1 MSDWVGR
8 KFWQEARITELPIGF
23 GIQLDGKFAM
33 TPGKKPLVVP
43 YLPLAEKI
51 CEEFQTQE
59 KKIDPSTMPFTRR
72 TNTTI
77 DRIPDTRNEMIDSL
91 VNYGHTDLVCY
102 QASSPLVL
110 VKWQSEHWNP
120 VLTWLAEE
128 LSIEIKTGQ
137 GIIPFEQ
144 NAHTIGKF
152 SEEINSFDNYLL
164 CGFSELVP
172 LLGSLILSFAYLY
185 GFGSKE
191 RIWRLSRIDEEW
203 QEKKWGVDTEAQRVA
218 ENHHK
223 DFLVAC
229 FFVDIAL
236 DNK

>member
-1 MSDWVGR
+1 MSEWTGR
-8 KFWQEARITELPIGF
+8 KFWQETRITELPTGF

-33 TPGKKPLVVP
+33 TPGKNPLVVP
-43 YLPLAEKI
+43 YLSLAENI

-59 KKIDPSTMPFTRR
+59 KKINPSTMPFTRR

-77 DRIPDTRNEMIDSL
+77 DRIPDTRNEIVESL

-102 QASSPLVL
+102 RASSPSEL
-110 VKWQSEHWNP
+110 VKWQSDHWDP
-120 VLTWLAEE
+120 VLSWLAKE
-128 LSIEIKTGQ
+128 LSIKIKTGQ
-137 GIIPFEQ
+137 GITPFEQ
-144 NAHTIGKF
+144 NSHTIGVFFDK
-152 SEEINSFDNYLL
+152 INSFDNYLL
-164 CGFSELVP
+164 GGFSELVP

-203 QEKKWGVDTEAQRVA
+203 QEKKWGVDTEAQRVT

-236 DNK
+236 EGK